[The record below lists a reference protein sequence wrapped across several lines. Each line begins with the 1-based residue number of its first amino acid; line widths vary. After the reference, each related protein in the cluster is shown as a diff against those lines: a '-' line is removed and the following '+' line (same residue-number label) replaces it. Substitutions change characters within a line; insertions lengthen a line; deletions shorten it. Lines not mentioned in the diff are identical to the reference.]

1 MASSPS
7 SFQNPKDLKF
17 VITLANQ
24 RVPFSSGGQTFN
36 TITLQGLKAS
46 VYIDNAGGAMMGTL
60 KAQIFGV
67 TAADMNTLT
76 SLIWDNFVVTSSG
89 SEFAPNAV
97 QVFAVD
103 GAQETLVYNGDILNC
118 WGDYTSMPETFLYI
132 QAQIGYL
139 ALVQP
144 VAPLS
149 IAANTDVATVMG
161 QIAKA
166 MGYNFENNGVNIAV
180 SKGSYWGNTLM
191 EQARSL
197 MQAYKFWMYLDS
209 THPNT
214 LAIAPYGTARKT
226 AAPLISPRTGLQ
238 GYPVFNSTGVNFET
252 LFNPALTFGGPIQ
265 MDSSIPKAKGTW
277 IVVSMSH
284 QLSSQTPNGPWKTC
298 VNAVS
303 PTTGAAYVGS

>member
-197 MQAYKFWMYLDS
+197 MQANKFWMYLDS

-284 QLSSQTPNGPWKTC
+284 QLSSQTLNGPWKTC